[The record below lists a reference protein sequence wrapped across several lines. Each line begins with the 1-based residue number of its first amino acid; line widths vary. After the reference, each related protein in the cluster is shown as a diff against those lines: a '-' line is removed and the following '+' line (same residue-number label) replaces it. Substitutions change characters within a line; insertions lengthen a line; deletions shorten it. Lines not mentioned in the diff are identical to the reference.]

1 MCRSL
6 LATWLIST
14 YVASTF
20 SLPLPLLAASHGLA
34 PLSELSWHLNP
45 EPEDSGK
52 THDLE
57 RRGLAQL
64 DREVS
69 QGQEDGV
76 PKVTTISP
84 SVAFNDTPLELSVRA
99 RLSLPLSFSIFL
111 DIPSHDTHAYHAQGD
126 SFVAVAQR
134 FPARTLS
141 PIRTVDIHAQVTA
154 LSTDTQALL
163 SSSRAQHASG
173 NVRRDGSDD
182 SQPRT
187 VSTGAVLGGT
197 IPTVAFLVIAVGA
210 TSFLRRRKRRRG
222 RKGPQDDNQS
232 EIIEY
237 LDSPRE
243 APGHLYPYYYSKDAS
258 TFHEDH
264 EASMPSSA
272 TYLISAPP
280 SPSPSITPPPPA
292 IVHQHHCLAHDKLPS
307 TNSAPT
313 SSTRFNSTSTSRSN
327 SRPTITRTA
336 THPPPLLLLL
346 PPDPRRPLSA
356 ASDTAMHPLSAVTAA
371 HPKMHRG
378 PPRLVAVNAT
388 AADIISPASP
398 GPHARPPST
407 MMDGD
412 GDPFRRMPSPVVAP
426 LRSGSSLGE
435 ISARA
440 GGGTIPEATSPVAT
454 VEVLRARALE
464 EKAKPEKGGAGG
476 GARAHK
482 ETVTEL
488 KTEIQMLIQEVRA
501 LKSDQDILDRERET
515 KYGIGSGM

>member
-6 LATWLIST
+6 VAAWLVST

-20 SLPLPLLAASHGLA
+20 SLPLPLLAASHGLS
-34 PLSELSWHLNP
+34 PLSELFRHPNP
-45 EPEDSGK
+45 GPEDSGK

-57 RRGLAQL
+57 RRGLARF
-64 DREVS
+64 DGEVA

-76 PKVTTISP
+76 PKVRTTS
-84 SVAFNDTPLELSVRA
+84 SSAAFIDTPLELSTRA

-111 DIPSHDTHAYHAQGD
+111 DNPSHETHAYHVQGD

-154 LSTDTQALL
+154 LSTDTQALV
-163 SSSRAQHASG
+163 SSRAQHASG

-182 SQPRT
+182 SQPKT
-187 VSTGAVLGGT
+187 VSTGPYWAALFQ
-197 IPTVAFLVIAVGA
+197 P
-210 TSFLRRRKRRRG
+210 RG
-222 RKGPQDDNQS
+222 RKGPRDDNQS

-243 APGHLYPYYYSKDAS
+243 APGRLYPYYYSKDAS

-272 TYLISAPP
+272 TYPISAPP

-292 IVHQHHCLAHDKLPS
+292 IVHQHHCLVRDKLPS
-307 TNSAPT
+307 TDSTPT
-313 SSTRFNSTSTSRSN
+313 SSTRFNSTPHSRSN
-327 SRPTITRTA
+327 SRPTIARTA
-336 THPPPLLLLL
+336 TLPPPLLLL
-346 PPDPRRPLSA
+346 PTDPRRPLSA

-378 PPRLVAVNAT
+378 PARLVAVNAT
-388 AADIISPASP
+388 AADIISPVSP
-398 GPHARPPST
+398 GPRARPPS
-407 MMDGD
+407 MMMDVDGD

-426 LRSGSSLGE
+426 LRSGSSLG
-435 ISARA
+435 ARA
-440 GGGTIPEATSPVAT
+440 ECGAGPEATSPVAT
-454 VEVLRARALE
+454 VEVLRARTLE

-482 ETVTEL
+482 EMVTGL

-501 LKSDQDILDRERET
+501 LKSDQDVLDREREK